1 MTANSW
7 DSILLSPV
15 YLLSHTL
22 LVDSTES
29 TQTASTQNTRIL
41 SMVGCRRRGAT
52 SGLRFGFFS
61 FLAFGVLLE
70 VLCFAVLTNR
80 CFIVIGSFHMT
91 NVSSS
96 LSSQVSSNRLR
107 QYSTITAHFCVLFC
121 WLSDIL
127 DTLEGKDPLLAL
139 CKTLVSSKPE
149 VFLPDFVCFLI
160 YISLFS
166 A

>member
-7 DSILLSPV
+7 DWILLSPA

-22 LVDSTES
+22 LADSTES
-29 TQTASTQNTRIL
+29 TQTASAHNTRIRF
-41 SMVGCRRRGAT
+41 MVGCKRRGAT
-52 SGLRFGFFS
+52 SGLRFGLFS

-70 VLCFAVLTNR
+70 VLCFAVLGHR
-80 CFIVIGSFHMT
+80 CFAVISNFHMI

-96 LSSQVSSNRLR
+96 LSSRVSSNQLC
-107 QYSTITAHFCVLFC
+107 QHNAITAHFCVLFC

-127 DTLEGKDPLLAL
+127 DTLEGKHPLLAL

-149 VFLPDFVCFLI
+149 VLLPGFVCFLI